1 MEDMIKDTYIKSSL
15 LLTHMDLIKLN
26 TQTLDYNTYISS
38 INNLRDELS
47 ILNNNNDF
55 IKYIRLYIP
64 TSGIAI
70 NSNWSNISSIQYL
83 NDTEFDEIL
92 SYSKQKKRLVRK
104 DNEFYLY
111 IFPQKYQFQNI
122 IELCL
127 DIDSIKRYFESEFV
141 IPESN
146 YIFFTSNP
154 TQVVAQKIDSASYE
168 IFEKNQYDTL
178 TNSYIEKKVSSDG
191 DIYYLYGYHMVFLHS
206 NLYTIIPS
214 SAYFAPLNNS
224 ISFTSFTLAFL
235 LISTSLLFFGIIRL
249 IHKPLHALSDGFD
262 VIKKGNFDIKLQKS
276 KTIDFNYIYNN
287 FNSMVEDMKFL
298 IQENYQKKML
308 LQQAQLR
315 QMQAQI
321 NPHFLYNSFYMLK
334 QMIRRGKQEES
345 EEVADQ
351 LGQYFRYI
359 TKFNSDTVTLKNE
372 YEHALNYASIQALR
386 FKSRIQVYWEP
397 LPESYDNIIV
407 PKLILQPIL
416 ENAYKHGLEAKIEN
430 GYIKISITPLD
441 SYLVFTIEDNGDQLT
456 KSECTII
463 QSLLSSPINEQDMG
477 ETGALMN
484 IAGRMMIF
492 YQQENLLQINL
503 TPQGGVLVTLKIP
516 INLNETTL

>member
-1 MEDMIKDTYIKSSL
+1 
-15 LLTHMDLIKLN
+15 MDLIKLN
-26 TQTLDYNTYISS
+26 SQTLDNNTYVSS
-38 INNLRDELS
+38 INNLRDELI
-47 ILNNNNDF
+47 ILNNNNEF

-70 NSNWSNISSIQYL
+70 NSNWNNISSLQYL
-83 NDTEFDEIL
+83 NDAEFDEIL
-92 SYSKQKKRLVRK
+92 SYSKQEERLVKK

-111 IFPQKYQFQNI
+111 IFPKKYQFQNI

-127 DIDSIKRYFESEFV
+127 DLDSIKRYLESEFV

-146 YIFFTSNP
+146 YIFFTADS

-168 IFEKNQYDTL
+168 IFETNKYHTL
-178 TNSYIEKKVSSDG
+178 TDSFIEKNVSSDG
-191 DIYYLYGYHMVFLHS
+191 NVYYLYGYHMVFLGS
-206 NLYTIIPS
+206 KLYTIIPS
-214 SAYFAPLNNS
+214 STYFAPLNNS

-235 LISTSLLFFGIIRL
+235 LISTSLLLLGIIRL

-276 KTIDFNYIYNN
+276 KTIDFNYIYNS

-298 IQENYQKKML
+298 IEENYQKKML
-308 LQQAQLR
+308 LQQAQLK

-334 QMIRRGKQEES
+334 QMIRRGNQEES
-345 EEVADQ
+345 EEVANQ

-386 FKSRIQVYWEP
+386 FKSRIQVYSEP

-407 PKLILQPIL
+407 PKLILQPLL

-430 GYIKISITPLD
+430 GYIKISITTLD

-456 KSECTII
+456 KSDCAII
-463 QSLLSSPINEQDMG
+463 QSLLSSPLNEHDMG
-477 ETGALMN
+477 KTGALLN
-484 IAGRMMIF
+484 IAGRMKIF
-492 YQQENLLQINL
+492 YQQDYLLQINL
-503 TPQGGVLVTLKIP
+503 TPQGGALVTLKIP
-516 INLNETTL
+516 IESNEPTF